1 MSFQELT
8 PNKKPFKKIYIELS
22 DICGLQ
28 CSFCPNPKNIRGVMP
43 LELFEKVCKEV
54 APLTPIITFHVLGD
68 PCKLKN
74 LNHYLNAAKRFSLK
88 VDLVTSGAYLCDF
101 ETLLQDAIY
110 QISISLDAGLDNHNK
125 LNQHRYIQK
134 ILEFCH
140 YKCEKNSEVFLNLRI
155 QDSTLEKHQN
165 LIKPF
170 LESFECVSLETL
182 KSQGRTRLFKK
193 SFLNIQKTF
202 KWPDLN
208 AQNPLNQESKIPYC
222 YGLIKQVAIL
232 SNGVVVPCCMDT
244 QAHINL
250 GDLNHMP
257 LKDILNSQKA
267 IAIKTHFLKGEALE
281 LLCKN
286 CSYPLIRYK
295 K

>member
-1 MSFQELT
+1 MT

-43 LELFEKVCKEV
+43 LELFEKICKEA
-54 APLTPIITFHVLGD
+54 APLTPIITLHVLGD

-74 LNHYLNAAKRFSLK
+74 LNRYLSTAKRFSLK
-88 VDLVTSGAYLCDF
+88 VDLVTSGAYLHNF

-134 ILEFCH
+134 ILEFCR

-182 KSQGRTRLFKK
+182 KSQGRARLFKK

-202 KWPDLN
+202 KWPNLN
-208 AQNPLNQESKIPYC
+208 APNPLNQESKIPYC

-232 SNGVVVPCCMDT
+232 SNGVVVPCCMDA

-250 GDLNHMP
+250 GDLNHTP
-257 LKDILNSQKA
+257 LKDVLKSQKA
-267 IAIKTHFLKGEALE
+267 MAIKTHFLKGEALE
-281 LLCKN
+281 PLCKN

>member
-1 MSFQELT
+1 MT
-8 PNKKPFKKIYIELS
+8 PNKKLFKKIYIELS

-28 CSFCPNPKNIRGVMP
+28 CSFCPNPKNVRGVMP

-54 APLTPIITFHVLGD
+54 APLTPIITLHVLGD

-74 LNHYLNAAKRFSLK
+74 LNRYLNVAKRFSLK
-88 VDLVTSGAYLCDF
+88 VDLVTSGEYLRDF
-101 ETLLQDAIY
+101 EALLQDIIY
-110 QISISLDAGLDNHNK
+110 QISISLDAGLDHHNK

-134 ILEFCH
+134 ILEFCR

-170 LESFECVSLETL
+170 LESFECISLETL
-182 KSQGRTRLFKK
+182 ISQGRARLFKK

-202 KWPDLN
+202 KWPNLN

-222 YGLIKQVAIL
+222 YGLIKQIAIL

-250 GDLNHMP
+250 GDLNHTP

-267 IAIKTHFLKGEALE
+267 MAIKTHFLKGEALE

>member
-1 MSFQELT
+1 MA

-43 LELFEKVCKEV
+43 LELFEKICKEA

-74 LNHYLNAAKRFSLK
+74 LNHYLSTAKRFSLK
-88 VDLVTSGAYLCDF
+88 VDLVTSGAYLHNF

-134 ILEFCH
+134 ILEFCR

-182 KSQGRTRLFKK
+182 KSQGRVRLFKK

-202 KWPDLN
+202 KWPNLN

-222 YGLIKQVAIL
+222 YGLIKQIAIL

-250 GDLNHMP
+250 GDLNHTP

-267 IAIKTHFLKGEALE
+267 MAIKTHFLKGEALE

>member
-1 MSFQELT
+1 MT

-43 LELFEKVCKEV
+43 LELFEKVCKEA

-88 VDLVTSGAYLCDF
+88 VDLVTSGAYLHNF

-134 ILEFCH
+134 ILEFCR

-155 QDSTLEKHQN
+155 QDSTLDKHQN

-182 KSQGRTRLFKK
+182 KSQGRARLFKK

-202 KWPDLN
+202 KWPNLN

-222 YGLIKQVAIL
+222 YGLIKQIAIL

-250 GDLNHMP
+250 GDLNHTP

-267 IAIKTHFLKGEALE
+267 MAIKTHFLKGEALE
-281 LLCKN
+281 PLCQN

>member
-1 MSFQELT
+1 
-8 PNKKPFKKIYIELS
+8 
-22 DICGLQ
+22 
-28 CSFCPNPKNIRGVMP
+28 MP
-43 LELFEKVCKEV
+43 LELFEKICREA
-54 APLTPIITFHVLGD
+54 APLTPIITLHVLGD

-88 VDLVTSGAYLCDF
+88 VDLVTSGAYWRDF
-101 ETLLQDAIY
+101 ETLLQDVIY
-110 QISISLDAGLDNHNK
+110 QISISLDAGLDHHNK

-134 ILEFCH
+134 ILEFCR

-170 LESFECVSLETL
+170 LESFECVSLEGL
-182 KSQGRTRLFKK
+182 KMQGRARLFKK

-202 KWPDLN
+202 KWPNLN
-208 AQNPLNQESKIPYC
+208 AQNPLKQESKIPYC
-222 YGLIKQVAIL
+222 YGLIKQIAIL

-244 QAHINL
+244 QANINL
-250 GDLNHMP
+250 GDLNHTP
-257 LKDILNSQKA
+257 LKDVLKSQKA
-267 IAIKTHFLKGEALE
+267 MAIKTHFLKGEALE

-286 CSYPLIRYK
+286 CSYSLIRYK

>member
-1 MSFQELT
+1 
-8 PNKKPFKKIYIELS
+8 
-22 DICGLQ
+22 
-28 CSFCPNPKNIRGVMP
+28 MP

-54 APLTPIITFHVLGD
+54 APLTPIITLHVLGD

-74 LNHYLNAAKRFSLK
+74 LNHYLSAARRFSLK
-88 VDLVTSGAYLCDF
+88 VDLVTSGAYWCDF

-110 QISISLDAGLDNHNK
+110 QISISLDAGLDHHNK

-134 ILEFCH
+134 ILEFCR

-155 QDSTLEKHQN
+155 QDSTLDKHQN

-182 KSQGRTRLFKK
+182 KTQGRARLFKK

-202 KWPDLN
+202 KWPNLN

-222 YGLIKQVAIL
+222 YGLIKQIAIL

-244 QAHINL
+244 QAHISL
-250 GDLNHMP
+250 GDLNHTP
-257 LKDILNSQKA
+257 LKDVLKSQKA
-267 IAIKTHFLKGEALE
+267 MAIKTHFLKGEALE

>member
-1 MSFQELT
+1 
-8 PNKKPFKKIYIELS
+8 
-22 DICGLQ
+22 
-28 CSFCPNPKNIRGVMP
+28 MP

-54 APLTPIITFHVLGD
+54 APLTPIITLHVLGD

-74 LNHYLNAAKRFSLK
+74 LNHYLSTAKHFSLK
-88 VDLVTSGAYLCDF
+88 VDLVTSGVYLHDF

-110 QISISLDAGLDNHNK
+110 QISISLDAGLDHHNK

-134 ILEFCH
+134 ILEFCR

-170 LESFECVSLETL
+170 LESFECVSLEGL
-182 KSQGRTRLFKK
+182 KSQGRARLFKK

-202 KWPDLN
+202 KWPNLN
-208 AQNPLNQESKIPYC
+208 APNPLNQESKIPYC
-222 YGLIKQVAIL
+222 YGLIKQIAIL

-250 GDLNHMP
+250 GDLNHTP
-257 LKDILNSQKA
+257 LKDVLKSQKA
-267 IAIKTHFLKGEALE
+267 MAIKTHFLKGEALE
-281 LLCKN
+281 FLCKN

>member
-1 MSFQELT
+1 
-8 PNKKPFKKIYIELS
+8 
-22 DICGLQ
+22 
-28 CSFCPNPKNIRGVMP
+28 MP
-43 LELFEKVCKEV
+43 LELFEKVCKEA

-74 LNHYLNAAKRFSLK
+74 LNHYLSTARRFSLK
-88 VDLVTSGAYLCDF
+88 VDLVTSGVYLCDF
-101 ETLLQDAIY
+101 ETLLQDIIY

-267 IAIKTHFLKGEALE
+267 MAIKTHFLKGEVLE

>member
-1 MSFQELT
+1 MT
-8 PNKKPFKKIYIELS
+8 PSKKLFKKVYIELS

-28 CSFCPNPKNIRGVMP
+28 CGFCPNPKNIRGVMP
-43 LELFEKVCKEV
+43 LELFEKVCKEA

-74 LNHYLNAAKRFSLK
+74 LNHYLSTAKRFSLK
-88 VDLVTSGAYLCDF
+88 VDLVTSGAYLHNF
-101 ETLLQDAIY
+101 ETLLQDVIY

-134 ILEFCH
+134 ILEFCR

-182 KSQGRTRLFKK
+182 KSQGRARLFKK

-202 KWPDLN
+202 KWPNLN
-208 AQNPLNQESKIPYC
+208 APNPLNQESKIPYC
-222 YGLIKQVAIL
+222 YGLIKQIAIL

-267 IAIKTHFLKGEALE
+267 MAIKTHFLKGEALE
-281 LLCKN
+281 PLCQN

>member
-1 MSFQELT
+1 MT

-54 APLTPIITFHVLGD
+54 APLTPIITLHVLGD

>member
-1 MSFQELT
+1 MT

-88 VDLVTSGAYLCDF
+88 VDLVTSGAYLHNF

-134 ILEFCH
+134 ILEFCR

-170 LESFECVSLETL
+170 LERFECVSLEGL
-182 KSQGRTRLFKK
+182 KLQGRTRLFKK

-202 KWPDLN
+202 KWPNLN
-208 AQNPLNQESKIPYC
+208 APNPLNQESKTPYC
-222 YGLIKQVAIL
+222 YGLIKQIAIL

-250 GDLNHMP
+250 GDLNHTP

-267 IAIKTHFLKGEALE
+267 MAIKTHFLKGEALE
-281 LLCKN
+281 LLCQN

>member
-1 MSFQELT
+1 MT

-28 CSFCPNPKNIRGVMP
+28 CSFCPNHKNIRGVMP
-43 LELFEKVCKEV
+43 LELFEKICKEA

-88 VDLVTSGAYLCDF
+88 VDLVTSGAYLHNF

-134 ILEFCH
+134 ILEFCR
-140 YKCEKNSEVFLNLRI
+140 YKCEKKSEVFLNLRI

-182 KSQGRTRLFKK
+182 KSQGRARLFKK

-202 KWPDLN
+202 KWPNLN

-222 YGLIKQVAIL
+222 YGLIKQIAIL

-250 GDLNHMP
+250 GDLNHTP

-267 IAIKTHFLKGEALE
+267 MAIKTHFLKGEALE
-281 LLCKN
+281 PLCQN

>member
-1 MSFQELT
+1 MT
-8 PNKKPFKKIYIELS
+8 PNKKLFKKIYIELS

-28 CSFCPNPKNIRGVMP
+28 CGFCPNPKNIRGVMP
-43 LELFEKVCKEV
+43 LELFEKVCKEA

-74 LNHYLNAAKRFSLK
+74 LNHYLSTAKRFSLK
-88 VDLVTSGAYLCDF
+88 VDLVTSGAYLHNF
-101 ETLLQDAIY
+101 ETLLQDVIY

-134 ILEFCH
+134 ILEFCR

-182 KSQGRTRLFKK
+182 KSQGRARLFKK

-202 KWPDLN
+202 KWPNLN
-208 AQNPLNQESKIPYC
+208 APNPLNQESKIPYC
-222 YGLIKQVAIL
+222 YGLIKQIAIL

-267 IAIKTHFLKGEALE
+267 MAIKTHFLKGEALE
-281 LLCKN
+281 PLCQN

>member
-1 MSFQELT
+1 MT

-43 LELFEKVCKEV
+43 LELFEKICKEA

-74 LNHYLNAAKRFSLK
+74 LNHYLSTAKRFSLK
-88 VDLVTSGAYLCDF
+88 VDLVTSGAYLHNF

-134 ILEFCH
+134 ILEFCR

-155 QDSTLEKHQN
+155 QNSTLEKHQN

-182 KSQGRTRLFKK
+182 KSQGRVRLFKK

-202 KWPDLN
+202 KWPNLN

-222 YGLIKQVAIL
+222 YGLIKQIAIL

-250 GDLNHMP
+250 GDLNHTP

-267 IAIKTHFLKGEALE
+267 MAIKTHFLKGEALE

>member
-1 MSFQELT
+1 MT
-8 PNKKPFKKIYIELS
+8 PNKKSFKKVYIELS

-43 LELFEKVCKEV
+43 LELFEKICKEA

-74 LNHYLNAAKRFSLK
+74 LKHYLNAAKRFSLK
-88 VDLVTSGAYLCDF
+88 VDLVTSGVYLHDF

-134 ILEFCH
+134 ILEFCR

-182 KSQGRTRLFKK
+182 KSQGRARLFKK

-202 KWPDLN
+202 KWPNLN
-208 AQNPLNQESKIPYC
+208 APNPLNQESKTPYC
-222 YGLIKQVAIL
+222 YGLIKQIAIL
-232 SNGVVVPCCMDT
+232 SDGVVVPCCMDT
-244 QAHINL
+244 QAYISL
-250 GDLNHMP
+250 GNLNHTP
-257 LKDILNSQKA
+257 LKDILKSQKA
-267 IAIKTHFLKGEALE
+267 MAIKTHFLKGEALE

>member
-1 MSFQELT
+1 MT

-43 LELFEKVCKEV
+43 LELFEKICKE
-54 APLTPIITFHVLGD
+54 AATLTPIITLHVLGD

-74 LNHYLNAAKRFSLK
+74 LNHYLSTAKRFSLK
-88 VDLVTSGAYLCDF
+88 VDLVTSGVYLHNF

-182 KSQGRTRLFKK
+182 KSQGRARLFKK

-202 KWPDLN
+202 KWPNLN
-208 AQNPLNQESKIPYC
+208 APNPLNQESKTPYC
-222 YGLIKQVAIL
+222 YGLIKQIAIL
-232 SNGVVVPCCMDT
+232 SNGVVVPCRMDT

-250 GDLNHMP
+250 GDLNHTP

-267 IAIKTHFLKGEALE
+267 MAIKTHFLKGEALE

>member
-1 MSFQELT
+1 MT

-43 LELFEKVCKEV
+43 LELFEKVCKEA
-54 APLTPIITFHVLGD
+54 APLTPIITLHVLGD

-74 LNHYLNAAKRFSLK
+74 LNRYLNAAKRFSLK
-88 VDLVTSGAYLCDF
+88 VDLVTSGAYLRDF

-134 ILEFCH
+134 ILEFCR

-155 QDSTLEKHQN
+155 QDSTLDKHQN

-170 LESFECVSLETL
+170 LESFESVSLEVL
-182 KSQGRTRLFKK
+182 KSQGRARLFKK

-202 KWPDLN
+202 KWPNLN

-222 YGLIKQVAIL
+222 YGLIKQIAIL

-257 LKDILNSQKA
+257 LKDILKSQKA
-267 IAIKTHFLKGEALE
+267 MAIKTHFLKGEALE
-281 LLCKN
+281 PLCQN

>member
-1 MSFQELT
+1 MT
-8 PNKKPFKKIYIELS
+8 PNKKLFKKIYIELS

-54 APLTPIITFHVLGD
+54 APLTPIITLHVLGD

-74 LNHYLNAAKRFSLK
+74 LNRYLNVAKRFSLK
-88 VDLVTSGAYLCDF
+88 VDLVTSGEYLHDF
-101 ETLLQDAIY
+101 EALLQDVIY
-110 QISISLDAGLDNHNK
+110 QISISLDAGLDHHNK

-134 ILEFCH
+134 ILEFCR

-170 LESFECVSLETL
+170 LESFECISLETL
-182 KSQGRTRLFKK
+182 ISQGRARLFKK

-202 KWPDLN
+202 KWPNLN
-208 AQNPLNQESKIPYC
+208 APNPLNQESKIPYC
-222 YGLIKQVAIL
+222 YGLIKQIAIL

-250 GDLNHMP
+250 GDLNHTP

-267 IAIKTHFLKGEALE
+267 MAIKTHFLKGEALE
-281 LLCKN
+281 FLCKN

>member
-1 MSFQELT
+1 
-8 PNKKPFKKIYIELS
+8 
-22 DICGLQ
+22 
-28 CSFCPNPKNIRGVMP
+28 MP

-54 APLTPIITFHVLGD
+54 VPLTPIITLHVLGD

-74 LNHYLNAAKRFSLK
+74 LNHYLNTARDFSLK
-88 VDLVTSGAYLCDF
+88 VDLVTSGVYWHDF
-101 ETLLQDAIY
+101 EALLQDVIY
-110 QISISLDAGLDNHNK
+110 QISISLDAGLDHHNK
-125 LNQHRYIQK
+125 INQHRYIQK
-134 ILEFCH
+134 ILEFCR
-140 YKCEKNSEVFLNLRI
+140 YKFEKNSEAFLNLRI

-170 LESFECVSLETL
+170 LESFECVSLEGL
-182 KSQGRTRLFKK
+182 KSQGRVRLFKK

-202 KWPDLN
+202 KWPNLN
-208 AQNPLNQESKIPYC
+208 APNPLNQESKIPYC

-250 GDLNHMP
+250 GDLNHTP
-257 LKDILNSQKA
+257 LKDILKSQKA
-267 IAIKTHFLKGEALE
+267 MAIKTHFLKGEVLE

>member
-1 MSFQELT
+1 MT
-8 PNKKPFKKIYIELS
+8 PNRKLFKKIYIELS

-43 LELFEKVCKEV
+43 LELFEKICKEA

-88 VDLVTSGAYLCDF
+88 VDLVTSGAYLRDF

-134 ILEFCH
+134 ILEFCR

-170 LESFECVSLETL
+170 LESFECVSLEVL
-182 KSQGRTRLFKK
+182 KSQGRARLFKK

-202 KWPDLN
+202 KWPNLN

-222 YGLIKQVAIL
+222 YGLIKQIAIL

-250 GDLNHMP
+250 GDLNHTP
-257 LKDILNSQKA
+257 LKDVLNSQKA
-267 IAIKTHFLKGEALE
+267 MAIKTHFLKGEALE
-281 LLCKN
+281 PLCQN